1 MTHDALA
8 RDRSVIETNLDEAEQ
23 AYSSHDPYRKAA
35 GYDLA
40 GRLYTELASHVA
52 DSTLAAACMQAGQ
65 HYQVLAAQTRFT
77 HRVPTL
83 FPRREA
89 TLLGLLGRCAACGR
103 GWSLDP
109 DGACPHC
116 PRLLYGPTPDSTE
129 HAAGLPRPQ
138 RAVLDTEH
146 DE

>member
-1 MTHDALA
+1 MTETAPV
-8 RDRSVIETNLDEAEQ
+8 RDRAAIEANLDEAER
-23 AYSSHDPYRKAA
+23 AYQSDDPYRKAA

-40 GRLYTELASHVA
+40 GRLYTELACHV
-52 DSTLAAACMQAGQ
+52 DDRTLAAACMQAGQ

-77 HRVPTL
+77 HRIPTL

-89 TLLGLLGRCAACGR
+89 TLLGLLGRCVACGR

-109 DGACPHC
+109 GGACPHC
-116 PRLLYGPTPDSTE
+116 PRLLYGPTPDSAQ

-138 RAVLDTEH
+138 RALLDGEH